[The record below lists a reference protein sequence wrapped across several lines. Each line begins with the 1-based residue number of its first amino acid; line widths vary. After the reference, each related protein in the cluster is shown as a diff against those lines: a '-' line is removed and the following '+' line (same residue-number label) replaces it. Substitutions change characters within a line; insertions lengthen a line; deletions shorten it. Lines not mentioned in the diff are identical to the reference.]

1 MRTMWIFLLAALG
14 ASCHDKT
21 NNAVDA
27 GAPDVST
34 VVDAAPDAAM
44 SACVGTCRVF
54 ALVAT
59 KAAITVTFDRA
70 YYGYN
75 GPSANPTG
83 IRIEAYHGGSAD
95 CPTMN
100 SPTPQ
105 QTLIIP
111 NVAVNAHMVATTST
125 TAKFTYLD
133 FAGVLSTSPV
143 VKSTAVNLSA
153 IRVGFTAGDL
163 FIAFDSNATMTE
175 AITIGGHV
183 VASHCASLDEMP

>member
-1 MRTMWIFLLAALG
+1 MRITPIVVLALG

-21 NNAVDA
+21 N
-27 GAPDVST
+27 S
-34 VVDAAPDAAM
+34 VVDARAADASIVVDAVADAAI
-44 SACVGTCRVF
+44 SGCVGTCRVF
-54 ALVAT
+54 SLVAT
-59 KAAITVTFDRA
+59 KTAATVTFDRA

-83 IRIEAYHGGSAD
+83 IRIEAYHGGSVD

-105 QTLIIP
+105 QTLIVP
-111 NVAVNAHMVATTST
+111 DVPVNAHVVASTLT

-153 IRVGFTAGDL
+153 IRVGFASGDL
-163 FIAFDSNATMTE
+163 FVAFDSNATMSE
-175 AITIGGHV
+175 GISISGHV
-183 VASHCASLDEMP
+183 VALHCASLDEMP